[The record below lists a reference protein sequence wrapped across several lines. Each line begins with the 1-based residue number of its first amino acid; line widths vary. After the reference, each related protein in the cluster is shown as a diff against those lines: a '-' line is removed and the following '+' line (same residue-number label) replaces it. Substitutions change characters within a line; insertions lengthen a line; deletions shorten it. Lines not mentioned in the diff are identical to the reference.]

1 MSEQQDVFEVW
12 ELATLSF
19 KCSHCGTVIMFDM
32 ATKDTHGLPKR
43 CSTCNE
49 SLGAGALDRFQ
60 KAMKRVVAVPHA
72 EIQKRIEAHRQEA
85 ARNPNRR
92 GPKKRKLG

>member
-1 MSEQQDVFEVW
+1 MSEQQDVFEVR

-49 SLGAGALDRFQ
+49 SLGAGAQAFYDYRTFYN
-60 KAMKRVVAVPHA
+60 KATESGVTMKLHAKKPLVPHS
-72 EIQKRIEAHRQEA
+72 
-85 ARNPNRR
+85 
-92 GPKKRKLG
+92 